1 MNIFDMRTMV
11 FSYMVTNIICVLFV
25 VLLWRQNRNR
35 FAGTAF
41 WVVDF
46 VFQAMALFLVVMR
59 GSIADWSSMV
69 LSNTL
74 VIAGAIL
81 GYMGLERFVGKEG
94 PQFHNYLLVALFI
107 FVQDYFTFVQPSLEV
122 RNLNISVALLLVCSQ
137 SVWLAWRRV
146 EPGLRSL
153 TFGVGAANFL
163 YCLLSSARIVHFFV
177 APQAENDY
185 FKQNLFETLVIAAY
199 QGLLILLTYSFVLM
213 VNRRLLTQLGTQEQ
227 KFAKVFHSAPYAI
240 TLTRHSDGTIIDAN
254 ETFGLMTGYGR
265 AEVLGKK
272 TMDLQIWERDAD
284 RAAFINALS
293 KSGGVRGME
302 MPFRKKNGQ
311 RIAGLFSADII
322 AIDGEKCILASIGDI
337 TGHKR
342 ADAALVASEARSRAI
357 TQSAHD
363 AIITSDSAGN
373 IAGWN
378 RGAEIMFGYAESE
391 VMGQPMTLLMPQR
404 YRDRHLA
411 GMSRIR
417 SGGEPQA
424 IDSAVELNGLRK
436 DRSEFPL
443 ELSLARWETTD
454 SWFVTGIIRDI
465 TARKRAEGELGTLS
479 RAVEQSPTSIVITDR
494 AGNIEYVNPHFE
506 NVTGYTKAEVLG
518 RNPRI
523 LKSGTTPAE
532 TYAELWNVISSGDE
546 WRGELCNR
554 RKNGELYFE
563 YAAISG
569 LKDENGE
576 VRQYVAVKQDIT
588 ERKRAEEALQL
599 KRAVLLETEREL
611 VNARESLADSARLES
626 VGRLAAG
633 VAHEVKNPLMIIRL
647 GVDYLAKQFP
657 QESSQEILNDVR
669 GAIERADNV
678 IKELLDFAKQKEFAR
693 RPTDINHVIDKA
705 IHLVKHE
712 IKRRNI
718 VIVRNRSDPIP
729 QIYAD
734 PDRLVQ
740 VFVNLLSNAAQA
752 IGKDG
757 GIEVVARSIC
767 LGEHDLMESERDVFS
782 VGEQVITVDIR
793 DSGPGFPVE
802 HEKKIFEPF
811 FTTKPVGEGT
821 GLGLAVSRNIVMMH
835 KGSINISNRSEGGA
849 SALLRFRVAR
859 EHFANE

>member
-1 MNIFDMRTMV
+1 
-11 FSYMVTNIICVLFV
+11 
-25 VLLWRQNRNR
+25 
-35 FAGTAF
+35 
-41 WVVDF
+41 
-46 VFQAMALFLVVMR
+46 
-59 GSIADWSSMV
+59 
-69 LSNTL
+69 
-74 VIAGAIL
+74 
-81 GYMGLERFVGKEG
+81 
-94 PQFHNYLLVALFI
+94 
-107 FVQDYFTFVQPSLEV
+107 
-122 RNLNISVALLLVCSQ
+122 
-137 SVWLAWRRV
+137 
-146 EPGLRSL
+146 
-153 TFGVGAANFL
+153 
-163 YCLLSSARIVHFFV
+163 
-177 APQAENDY
+177 
-185 FKQNLFETLVIAAY
+185 
-199 QGLLILLTYSFVLM
+199 
-213 VNRRLLTQLGTQEQ
+213 
-227 KFAKVFHSAPYAI
+227 
-240 TLTRHSDGTIIDAN
+240 
-254 ETFGLMTGYGR
+254 
-265 AEVLGKK
+265 
-272 TMDLQIWERDAD
+272 
-284 RAAFINALS
+284 
-293 KSGGVRGME
+293 
-302 MPFRKKNGQ
+302 
-311 RIAGLFSADII
+311 
-322 AIDGEKCILASIGDI
+322 
-337 TGHKR
+337 
-342 ADAALVASEARSRAI
+342 
-357 TQSAHD
+357 
-363 AIITSDSAGN
+363 
-373 IAGWN
+373 
-378 RGAEIMFGYAESE
+378 
-391 VMGQPMTLLMPQR
+391 
-404 YRDRHLA
+404 
-411 GMSRIR
+411 MSRIR

-465 TARKRAEGELGTLS
+465 TVRKRAEGELGTLS

-693 RPTDINHVIDKA
+693 RPTDINQVIDKA
-705 IHLVKHE
+705 IHLIKHE

-757 GIEVVARSIC
+757 GIEVVARSMC

>member
-1 MNIFDMRTMV
+1 MNVFDMRTMV

-46 VFQAMALFLVVMR
+46 VFQAMALVLVVMR
-59 GSIADWSSMV
+59 GSIADWSPVV
-69 LSNTL
+69 LANTL
-74 VIAGAIL
+74 IIAGAIL
-81 GYMGLERFVGKEG
+81 GYMGFERFVGKEG
-94 PQFHNYLLVALFI
+94 PQFHNYLLVAVFI
-107 FVQDYFTFVQPSLEV
+107 FVQDYFTFVQPNLEV
-122 RNLNISVALLLVCSQ
+122 RNLNLAVALLLVCFQ

-163 YCLLSSARIVHFFV
+163 YCLLSCVRIAHFFV
-177 APQAENDY
+177 AAQDENDY
-185 FKQNLFETLVIAAY
+185 FKQDLFEKLVIASY

-213 VNRRLLTQLGTQEQ
+213 VNRRLLMQISTQEE
-227 KFAKVFHSAPYAI
+227 KFAKAFHSAPYAI
-240 TLTRHSDGTIIDAN
+240 TLTRYADGTIIDMN
-254 ETFGLMTGYGR
+254 QTFCLMTGYDR

-272 TMDLQIWERDAD
+272 TMDLNIWERDAD
-284 RAAFINALS
+284 RAALVDALS
-293 KSGGVRGME
+293 KSSGVRGME
-302 MPFRKKNGQ
+302 ISFRKKSGEK
-311 RIAGLFSADII
+311 IAGLFSADII
-322 AIDGEKCILASIGDI
+322 TIDGERCILSSIGDI

-342 ADAALVASEARSRAI
+342 ADAALIASEARSRAI
-357 TQSAHD
+357 SQSARD

-378 RGAEIMFGYAESE
+378 RGAEIMFGYTESE

-417 SGGEPQA
+417 SGGEPHA

-454 SWFVTGIIRDI
+454 CWFVTGIIRDI
-465 TARKRAEGELGTLS
+465 TMRKRAEGELGTLS

-494 AGNIEYVNPHFE
+494 SGNIEYVNPYFE
-506 NVTGYTKAEVLG
+506 NVTGYTRAEVVG

-532 TYAELWNVISSGDE
+532 TYTELWTVISNGDE

-576 VRQYVAVKQDIT
+576 VRQYIAVKQDIT

-599 KRAVLLETEREL
+599 KRAALLDTEREL
-611 VNARESLADSARLES
+611 VNARESLADAARLES

-647 GVDYLAKQFP
+647 GVDYLSKQFP

-669 GAIERADNV
+669 GAIERADSV

-693 RPTDINHVIDKA
+693 RPTDINQVIDIA

-712 IKRRNI
+712 INRRNI
-718 VIVRNRSDPIP
+718 AIVRNRNDPMP

-757 GIEVVARSIC
+757 GIEVVTRSMR
-767 LGEHDLMESERDVFS
+767 LSERDLKESERGVFS
-782 VGEQVITVDIR
+782 VGEQVIAVDIR
-793 DSGPGFPVE
+793 DSGTGFPAE
-802 HEKKIFEPF
+802 YEKKLFEPF

-835 KGSINISNRSEGGA
+835 KGSINISNLPEGGA
-849 SALLRFRVAR
+849 SALLMFRVAR
-859 EHFANE
+859 EYLTNE

>member
-1 MNIFDMRTMV
+1 M
-11 FSYMVTNIICVLFV
+11 
-25 VLLWRQNRNR
+25 
-35 FAGTAF
+35 
-41 WVVDF
+41 
-46 VFQAMALFLVVMR
+46 
-59 GSIADWSSMV
+59 
-69 LSNTL
+69 
-74 VIAGAIL
+74 
-81 GYMGLERFVGKEG
+81 
-94 PQFHNYLLVALFI
+94 
-107 FVQDYFTFVQPSLEV
+107 
-122 RNLNISVALLLVCSQ
+122 
-137 SVWLAWRRV
+137 
-146 EPGLRSL
+146 
-153 TFGVGAANFL
+153 
-163 YCLLSSARIVHFFV
+163 
-177 APQAENDY
+177 
-185 FKQNLFETLVIAAY
+185 
-199 QGLLILLTYSFVLM
+199 
-213 VNRRLLTQLGTQEQ
+213 TQLGTQEQ

-465 TARKRAEGELGTLS
+465 TVRKRAEGELGTLS